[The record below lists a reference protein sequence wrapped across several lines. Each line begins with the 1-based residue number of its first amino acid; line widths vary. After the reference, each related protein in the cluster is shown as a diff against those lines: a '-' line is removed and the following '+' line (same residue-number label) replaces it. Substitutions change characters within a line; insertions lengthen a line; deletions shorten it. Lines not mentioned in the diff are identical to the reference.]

1 MRILLFSQYF
11 VPEVTAASARM
22 GSLVRHLAGS
32 GHDVEVIC
40 EVPNHPAGIVEDG
53 YGRRPIE
60 RRELEGAKV
69 RYVWVRTS
77 PVKTRRSRLLF
88 YGSYAAMATVAGLA
102 TRRPDVVFVS
112 SPPLPAAAAAMT
124 VARARRVPWVM
135 DVRDPWPE
143 AAVALGELTD
153 SRLIRA
159 FERLERRLY
168 KSASAVVTVTEPVRA
183 EVAAKTEDPGKVV
196 MVPNGT
202 TDEWLAAGER
212 DEDRG
217 DLGMPAGRF
226 VLTYAGNVGLA
237 QGIEACVEA
246 AAELGDD
253 FQLQIVGTGPRLE
266 AVREAASRLPEGRV
280 VFRGLVPPELAA
292 RYLRASDAT
301 LVPLGKKPELAKFV
315 PSKLFDCCAVGRP
328 VILSAA
334 GEPARLA
341 GEAAAALCIPPE
353 DPSAL
358 VESVQRLRREPR
370 LASALVEAGRDFAQ
384 RNRRELGAETIE
396 GVLSE
401 ALDASP
407 RSPAAGR
414 P

>member
-168 KSASAVVTVTEPVRA
+168 NSASAVVTVTEPVRA

-217 DLGMPAGRF
+217 DLGTGRPL
-226 VLTYAGNVGLA
+226 VLTYAGNSALHRESRRA
-237 QGIEACVEA
+237 SRRRRSWESTSSCRSSDRA
-246 AAELGDD
+246 
-253 FQLQIVGTGPRLE
+253 RLE
-266 AVREAASRLPEGRV
+266 AVREAAFDPRRAVSSSRPGPA
-280 VFRGLVPPELAA
+280 GAG
-292 RYLRASDAT
+292 ST
-301 LVPLGKKPELAKFV
+301 
-315 PSKLFDCCAVGRP
+315 
-328 VILSAA
+328 LSA
-334 GEPARLA
+334 
-341 GEAAAALCIPPE
+341 
-353 DPSAL
+353 
-358 VESVQRLRREPR
+358 RLRR
-370 LASALVEAGRDFAQ
+370 
-384 RNRRELGAETIE
+384 
-396 GVLSE
+396 
-401 ALDASP
+401 DA
-407 RSPAAGR
+407 R
-414 P
+414 PTR